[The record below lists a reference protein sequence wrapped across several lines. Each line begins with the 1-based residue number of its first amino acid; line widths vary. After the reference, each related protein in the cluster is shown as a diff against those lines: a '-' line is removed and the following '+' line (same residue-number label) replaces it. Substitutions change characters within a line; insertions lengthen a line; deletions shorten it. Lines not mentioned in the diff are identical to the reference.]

1 VYTVFGQILDKKI
14 CEAEAVKGVA
24 TATATA
30 TGTATSSVQEG
41 GSNTASRAVDN
52 RLPTDSTLQRVQAAI
67 AQPSSVCSDEV
78 QQIIGVA
85 QQNVFLR
92 IALQLAN
99 IPTTPYALQK
109 SCKQLYDYVG
119 EKGHHDWKTL
129 LMAEGMLDYLVPG
142 MDKSDD
148 IDQDKADLP
157 HNKALTLKKELQQL
171 KDKEASLKT
180 DLAAAEQALT
190 DATNNPV
197 TDVPSLETIIT
208 ELFPKD
214 TITHTFKGFD
224 YNTFLKVMNYVIKA
238 EYSNKDLGEFASL
251 KGDLT
256 DAIIL
261 DYTQTLY
268 EILDT
273 PGYELIH
280 EKVFAVNRIINAIK
294 RREWGLIGPT
304 LESIE
309 SKVKELYLSKAKEIA
324 IKKAQDTLEELK
336 RQQTTTQML
345 MEAKMDELLNATGA
359 MVNSIDEIAKK
370 TEEAVAEAKGKE
382 LADKSKNQFTKSE
395 AKKAEEEKVK
405 KAEEDKRIEEE
416 VQKRVAASPSTIAT
430 KEESIPAT
438 PINVA
443 KAMSKAVSNV
453 IGRIGATSE
462 SKETTTVAPAQ
473 TATATVEPA
482 STIALSQAGGSR
494 KQLKKGR
501 RLTKRA
507 KRS

>member
-1 VYTVFGQILDKKI
+1 
-14 CEAEAVKGVA
+14 
-24 TATATA
+24 
-30 TGTATSSVQEG
+30 
-41 GSNTASRAVDN
+41 
-52 RLPTDSTLQRVQAAI
+52 
-67 AQPSSVCSDEV
+67 
-78 QQIIGVA
+78 
-85 QQNVFLR
+85 
-92 IALQLAN
+92 
-99 IPTTPYALQK
+99 
-109 SCKQLYDYVG
+109 VG

-157 HNKALTLKKELQQL
+157 HNKALTLKNELQQL

-238 EYSNKDLGEFASL
+238 EYSNKDLGEFTSL

-256 DAIIL
+256 DTIIL

-336 RQQTTTQML
+336 RQESANQML
-345 MEAKMDELLNATGA
+345 MEAKMDELLDATGA
-359 MVNSIDEIAKK
+359 MLNSVDAIAED
-370 TEEAVAEAKGKE
+370 TEKAVAAAKGKE

-395 AKKAEEEKVK
+395 AKKAEEEKAK

-416 VQKRVAASPSTIAT
+416 VQKRVAALPPTQPPT
-430 KEESIPAT
+430 VESIPAT

-453 IGRIGATSE
+453 IGRIGEPSTPSKSVPIGRTTYDVSAGTIIISGE
-462 SKETTTVAPAQ
+462 SIDVIAGQLTYGPPIAGSIGISGETISVSGE
-473 TATATVEPA
+473 TATIDGNKLIANPINYTRGTLSGIA
-482 STIALSQAGGSR
+482 SINLTIKAKQQGGSR